1 LLAGFDRQQ
10 PPLLPFAT
18 EIPNE
23 PVVCVFVIII
33 CMD

>member
-1 LLAGFDRQQ
+1 LLAGEARQQ

-23 PVVCVFVIII
+23 PETTAFTG
-33 CMD
+33 